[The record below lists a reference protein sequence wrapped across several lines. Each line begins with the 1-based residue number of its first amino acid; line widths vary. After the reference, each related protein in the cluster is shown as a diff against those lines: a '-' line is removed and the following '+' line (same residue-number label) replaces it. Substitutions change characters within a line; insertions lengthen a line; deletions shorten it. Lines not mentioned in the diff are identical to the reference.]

1 MEAINKQ
8 MIHTN
13 EAILHEVIRANRNYN
28 DGSGS
33 SKEQL
38 VRPKLSAD
46 LVMHKAF
53 LTSLALSSDDLKDL
67 HPVSNSRSSPLEQFA
82 EIC

>member
-1 MEAINKQ
+1 METINKQ
-8 MIHTN
+8 IIHTN
-13 EAILHEVIRANRNYN
+13 EAILQEVIRANRNYN

-38 VRPKLSAD
+38 MRPKLSAEF
-46 LVMHKAF
+46 VMHKAF

-67 HPVSNSRSSPLEQFA
+67 HPVSNSRSSPLE
-82 EIC
+82 